1 MNKNYYLGMALM
13 ISAAAAFAVGDIGL
27 KVYSRDLT
35 VWQIACGRAVVG
47 LAGTLIL
54 ARFFGRNILGVN
66 RPWLVVLGVLSTSI
80 FLGLA
85 SSMKHLPLSV
95 AMALFYLYPA
105 FGALFSYFINKEK
118 PSRLDWLAVAVAI
131 TGAFIITRNLPMNHE
146 ISLGLIFVVLAAAG
160 LGVLINLIRMQIKN
174 NPPYVLY
181 FYVCCASLVMALPMI
196 LFFQTAPAI
205 PTSSALW
212 GLFVWIAPWVL
223 VGQLLTGQG
232 YKYLPVAKGAVLQTL
247 ELVFAGLY
255 GVLALNEALSPQML
269 GGGGLVFLSAVII
282 ARQKQS
288 GADSSSPKG

>member
-1 MNKNYYLGMALM
+1 MNNKTHYLGMAIM

-35 VWQIACGRAVVG
+35 VWQIAFGRAVVG
-47 LAGTLIL
+47 LTGTIIL
-54 ARFFGRNILGVN
+54 AGYFGKNILGAN
-66 RPWLVVLGVLSTSI
+66 RGWLVVLGVLSTSI

-85 SSMKHLPLSV
+85 TAMKYLPLSV

-105 FGALFSYFINKEK
+105 FGALFSPLINKEN
-118 PSRLDWLAVAVAI
+118 PSNQDWLAVAVAI
-131 TGAFIITRNLPMNHE
+131 AGAFIITRGLPMNHAV
-146 ISLGLIFVVLAAAG
+146 SLGLIFVVVAAAG

-181 FYVCCASLVMALPMI
+181 FYVCLASLAISLPMI
-196 LFFQTAPAI
+196 FFVQSAPVILEGRAI
-205 PTSSALW
+205 F

-255 GVLALNEALSPQML
+255 GVLALSEELSPLML
-269 GGGGLVFLSAVII
+269 GGGLMIFLSAVII
-282 ARQKQS
+282 ARQKA
-288 GADSSSPKG
+288 GK